1 MEFVDMVLGRGLAC
15 RYSDR
20 NAPLHFVPRIVE
32 LALEILTKL
41 GIRFKSRPLDST
53 LHRRLLRH
61 E

>member
-20 NAPLHFVPRIVE
+20 NTPLHFVPRMVE
-32 LALEILTKL
+32 LALEMLTKL
-41 GIRFKSRPLDST
+41 GKSRPFDST